1 MLTRRGLLHR
11 LLLVF
16 GFEPVPRWNRTG
28 RLADV
33 AAQSVHADTRAPASP
48 LARSEVDDLVAFG
61 EILAAGAPVGPH
73 ARDLLAEHIAHQV
86 ARRPSEVLVPYRT
99 TVRLLERLGGA
110 RFATLAPLERS
121 ALVTRFRLGS
131 AATLPDEDLG
141 PFPDDASLVRT
152 RVVPDLIA
160 GYYASPAGWAV
171 VGYDVFPGRCGDLAR
186 YTGPGA

>member
-28 RLADV
+28 RLGDV
-33 AAQSVHADTRAPASP
+33 
-48 LARSEVDDLVAFG
+48 
-61 EILAAGAPVGPH
+61 
-73 ARDLLAEHIAHQV
+73 
-86 ARRPSEVLVPYRT
+86 
-99 TVRLLERLGGA
+99 
-110 RFATLAPLERS
+110 ATLAPLERS